1 MSNNIT
7 TIHVAKVFWGVPS
20 TMRTSAQSL
29 VAGIQASWGFDELQ
43 GQDFS
48 RRLAESYHP
57 KRNIKFQGLKIHV
70 AIPLR
75 LQHAPS

>member
-1 MSNNIT
+1 MGYVSNNIT
-7 TIHVAKVFWGVPS
+7 TLHVAKVFWGVPS

-29 VAGIQASWGFDELQ
+29 GAAIQASWGFDELQ
-43 GQDFS
+43 GQEATIQSGTLSF
-48 RRLAESYHP
+48 R
-57 KRNIKFQGLKIHV
+57 GLETHV